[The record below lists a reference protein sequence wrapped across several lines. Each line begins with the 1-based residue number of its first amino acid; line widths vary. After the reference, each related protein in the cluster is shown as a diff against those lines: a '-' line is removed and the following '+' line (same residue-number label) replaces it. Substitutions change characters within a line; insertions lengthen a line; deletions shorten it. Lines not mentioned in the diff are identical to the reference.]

1 MPNWTLQQKSAIEAR
16 NHTILVSAAAGS
28 GKTAVL
34 VERIVRLVNEGV
46 ELNRMLIITFT
57 KAAAAEMRQRLAKRL
72 SMENG
77 SEPMMRAIDQLET
90 AQISTIHSFCQR
102 VIKNHFEQIGI
113 DPLVRVCDDQQ
124 RTSMF
129 EMAFQSAIDELL
141 EEQQPNVLMLADAW
155 EQKELL
161 TLCAELYSFLMA
173 IPKPFQWLSD
183 QIDAYDQPIKEQPWF
198 HVLEKSALMELSALP
213 DDLEM
218 LRRLMELPDAIPERS
233 EAIQMDEQAI
243 QSLLAVQ
250 NDLPT
255 LAAMLRTFKL
265 PTLKRVMKQ
274 TEEQKEWGK
283 QFSDVRTQMKRRV
296 EKVSFI
302 LNNDHEQTKQEIPAI
317 QQQLRG
323 MSSLIQRVH
332 QHFREEKGK
341 RNVMDFGDMEQ
352 FTMEILENQDVC
364 AQMQGEFDQ
373 IFVDE
378 CQDVSQVQDAIIQAI
393 HGEQN
398 SLFMVGDVKQSIYR
412 FRKADPTLFLHRMR
426 TYSDEENADERR
438 IILQQN
444 FRSAYNVLDAT
455 NRVFRQTMNPEVTE
469 LTYGPEDELICG
481 LGAKENEPPVTVHLI
496 DESIV
501 PKKTETQESKPAI
514 RMEARAAAAR
524 IQALVNDEKKQ
535 IQYRDIVILLSQTAN
550 IAPII
555 VEELTNAGVRTFYD
569 GEESFFELPEIRDM
583 KTFLSLLDNEKQDLP
598 LLAVLKMVPFKFTDQ
613 ELTDIRLTLK
623 GKKLPFYE
631 AFAKKCEAEDQ
642 LALKCRDA
650 KKQIERLRFEA
661 DVMPLSDFI
670 WYLMTSSGYY
680 ASVGA
685 LPKGELRQANLR
697 MLFERAKS
705 YEDEGGETLTGFLS
719 RMDEQRRGG
728 DSISA
733 KMLGENENLV
743 RVMTMHKSKGLEF
756 PVVFLMNLSQ
766 AMVRVQRS
774 PLLLHTQLGMVMP
787 YVNRAMNIRRKTC
800 ISDAF
805 ESQRQMEELAER
817 ARLLYVAMTRAKTDL
832 ELFAVVDAKNRDKWM
847 MPESNHRIL
856 SSGSMI
862 NWVMQAICTEE
873 HKQST
878 SYPQASTPWNC
889 EDCID
894 FSGKPV
900 ENIRQDSTSLD
911 AIVRLL
917 GGEMRTKPFEKEI
930 PRKAYEPLKTS
941 VSALAKKKREQNA
954 LPLID
959 IDEDAPMKR
968 ETDEQGTPLVLSE
981 LPRRPAFMEEHQ
993 MTAAERGTLTHRAL
1007 SLIPMERVRACDDVS
1022 AVVREELQRMRQ
1034 QGILNEAELKQ
1045 IRQPAITGYFKSPLG
1060 QRMLQSAKVRREWA
1074 FNYRL
1079 EGEDTQL
1086 LQGVID
1092 CVFEEDG
1099 AWILLDYKTDFI
1111 DDSAAFIEKYTMQ
1124 LNWYAKALQVITKRQ
1139 VREMWLYS
1147 LSRNQAYRVPEQ
1159 ETK

>member
-1 MPNWTLQQKSAIEAR
+1 MPNWTPQQKNAIEAR

-72 SMENG
+72 SMENS
-77 SEPMMRAIDQLET
+77 SEIITRAIEQLET
-90 AQISTIHSFCQR
+90 AQISTIHAFCQR

-129 EMAFQSAIDELL
+129 EAAFQTAIDELL
-141 EEQQPNVLMLADAW
+141 DEKQQDILMLADAW

-161 TLCAELYSFLMA
+161 SLCAELYAFLMA
-173 IPKPFQWLSD
+173 IPKPFQWLSEK
-183 QIDAYDQPIKEQPWF
+183 IDAYDESIKEQPWF
-198 HVLEKSALMELSALP
+198 HVLEKTAIMELSALP
-213 DDLEM
+213 DDIEM
-218 LRRLMELPDAIPERS
+218 LHRLMELPDAVPERR
-233 EAIQMDEQAI
+233 EAIRLDEQEI
-243 QSLLAVQ
+243 QSLLTVQ
-250 NDLPT
+250 EDLAT

-265 PTLKRVMKQ
+265 PTLKRVTKQ
-274 TEEQKEWGK
+274 TEAQKEWGK
-283 QFSDVRTQMKRRV
+283 QFSDVRTQMKKRI
-296 EKVSFI
+296 EKISNI

-323 MSSLIQRVH
+323 MSCLIRRVH
-332 QHFREEKGK
+332 AHFLAEKGK

-352 FTMEILENQDVC
+352 FTMEILENPDVC

-393 HGEQN
+393 HGEHN

-426 TYSDEENADERR
+426 TFSDEENASERR

-455 NRVFRQTMNPEVTE
+455 NRVFRQTMKPEVTE

-481 LGAKENEPPVTVHLI
+481 LDVKEKEPPVTVHLI
-496 DESIV
+496 DESSV
-501 PKKTETQESKPAI
+501 PKKTEKQESKPAI
-514 RMEARAAAAR
+514 RMQARAAAVR
-524 IQALVNDEKKQ
+524 IQALVNDQDKQ
-535 IQYRDIVILLSQTAN
+535 IRYKDIVILLSQTAN

-555 VEELTNAGVRTFYD
+555 VEELTNAGIPTFYD

-598 LLAVLKMVPFKFTDQ
+598 LIAVLKMVPFKFTDQ
-613 ELTDIRLTLK
+613 ELADIRLTLK
-623 GKKLPFYE
+623 GRKLPFYE
-631 AFAKKCEAEDQ
+631 AFAKKCEEDDA
-642 LALKCRDA
+642 LAKKCRDTKA
-650 KKQIERLRFEA
+650 QLDTLRFEA
-661 DVMPLSDFI
+661 DVMMLSDFI
-670 WYLMTSSGYY
+670 WHLMTSSGYY

-697 MLFERAKS
+697 MLFERAKT
-705 YEDEGGETLTGFLS
+705 YEDEGGETLTGFIS
-719 RMDEQRRGG
+719 RMDEQQRGG

-774 PLLLHTQLGMVMP
+774 AMQLHTQLGVVLP
-787 YVNRAMNIRRKTC
+787 YVNRKMNIRRKTC

-805 ESQRQMEELAER
+805 EAQRQMEELAER

-832 ELFAVVDAKNRDKWM
+832 ELFAVVDEKDRDKWM

-878 SYPQASTPWNC
+878 SYPQDATPWNC
-889 EDCID
+889 EDCDD
-894 FSGKPV
+894 FRGKPV
-900 ENIRQDSTSLD
+900 ENIRQNSTSLD
-911 AIVRLL
+911 EIVRVLN
-917 GGEMRTKPFEKEI
+917 GEMQTAPFEKEE
-930 PRKAYEPLKTS
+930 PRKPYEPLKTS

-954 LPLID
+954 PPLID
-959 IDEDAPMKR
+959 VDEDAPMKR
-968 ETDEQGTPLVLSE
+968 EADEQGTPLVLSE

-1007 SLIPMERVRACDDVS
+1007 SLLPLERVRTCDDIA
-1022 AVVREELQRMRQ
+1022 AVVREELQRMCQ
-1034 QGILNEAELKQ
+1034 QGIMSETELRQ
-1045 IRQPAITGYFKSPLG
+1045 IRQSAITGYFTSPLG
-1060 QRMLQSAKVRREWA
+1060 QRMLQSEKVRREWA

-1079 EGEDTQL
+1079 DGEDTQL

-1092 CVFEEDG
+1092 CVFEEEG

-1111 DDSAAFIEKYTMQ
+1111 EDPASFVERYTMQ
-1124 LNWYAKALQVITKRQ
+1124 LNWYARALQGITKRP

-1147 LSRNQAYRVPEQ
+1147 LSRNQAYRVPEK
-1159 ETK
+1159 ETT

>member
-1 MPNWTLQQKSAIEAR
+1 MPNWTQQQKNAIEAR

-77 SEPMMRAIDQLET
+77 SEKIMRAIEQLET

-129 EMAFQSAIDELL
+129 EAAFLTAIDELL
-141 EEQQPNVLMLADAW
+141 EEKQPDVLMLADAW

-161 TLCAELYSFLMA
+161 SLCKELYTFLMA
-173 IPKPFQWLSD
+173 IPKPFHWLSEK
-183 QIDAYDQPIKEQPWF
+183 IDAYNQPIKDQPWF
-198 HVLEKSALMELSALP
+198 HVMEKTAIMELSALP

-218 LRRLMELPDAIPERS
+218 LRKLMELPDAIPERK
-233 EAIQMDEQAI
+233 EAIQLDEEAV
-243 QSLLAVQ
+243 QSLLSVQ
-250 NDLPT
+250 EDLQT
-255 LAAMLRTFKL
+255 LAGMLRMFKL
-265 PTLKRVMKQ
+265 PTLKRVTKQ

-283 QFSDVRTQMKRRV
+283 QFSDVRTQMKKRI
-296 EKVSFI
+296 EKVSNI
-302 LNNDHEQTKQEIPAI
+302 LNNDHEQTKQEIPVI
-317 QQQLRG
+317 QQQMCG
-323 MSSLIQRVH
+323 MNCLIQRVH
-332 QHFREEKGK
+332 AHFLEEKGK

-352 FTMEILENQDVC
+352 FTMEIFENPDVC
-364 AQMQGEFDQ
+364 TQMQDEFDQ

-393 HGEQN
+393 HGEHN

-426 TYSDEENADERR
+426 TFSDEENAEERR

-455 NRVFRQTMNPEVTE
+455 NRVFRHTMKPEITE

-481 LGAKENEPPVTVHLI
+481 IGAKENEPPVTVHLI
-496 DESIV
+496 DESKV

-524 IQALVNDEKKQ
+524 IQAIVNDQDKK
-535 IQYRDIVILLSQTAN
+535 IRYKDIVILLSQTAN

-555 VEELTNAGVRTFYD
+555 VEELTNAGIPTFYD

-583 KTFLSLLDNEKQDLP
+583 KTFLSLLDNAKQDLT
-598 LLAVLKMVPFKFTDQ
+598 LIAVLKMVPFKFTDQ
-613 ELTDIRLTLK
+613 ELADIRLTLK
-623 GKKLPFYE
+623 GRKMPFYE
-631 AFAKKCEAEDQ
+631 AFAKKCEEEDE
-642 LALKCRDA
+642 LAQKCRNA
-650 KKQIERLRFEA
+650 RSQIDTLRFEA

-670 WYLMTSSGYY
+670 WHLMTSSGYY

-705 YEDEGGETLTGFLS
+705 YEDEGGETLTGFIN
-719 RMDEQRRGG
+719 RMDEQQRGG

-774 PLLLHTQLGMVMP
+774 AMQLHTQLGMVLP

-805 ESQRQMEELAER
+805 EAQRQMDELAER

-832 ELFAVVDAKNRDKWM
+832 ELFAVVDEKNRDKWM
-847 MPESNHRIL
+847 IPESNHRIL

-862 NWVMQAICTEE
+862 NWVMQAIYTDE

-878 SYPQASTPWNC
+878 SYPQDATPWNY
-889 EDCID
+889 EDCDD
-894 FSGKPV
+894 FCEKPM
-900 ENIRQDSTSLD
+900 ENIRQASTSLES
-911 AIVRLL
+911 IVRLL
-917 GGEMRTKPFEKEI
+917 GSENRTEPFEKEM

-941 VSALAKKKREQNA
+941 VSALAKKKREQNSP
-954 LPLID
+954 PLID

-968 ETDEQGTPLVLSE
+968 EADDQGTPLVLSE

-1007 SLIPMERVRACDDVS
+1007 SLIPMEQLRTCDDVS

-1034 QGILNEAELKQ
+1034 QGILSEVELRQ
-1045 IRQPAITGYFKSPLG
+1045 IRQPAITGYFKSSLG
-1060 QRMLQSAKVRREWA
+1060 QRMLKSAKVRREWA

-1079 EGEDTQL
+1079 DGEDMQL

-1111 DDSAAFIEKYTMQ
+1111 DDSVSFIEKYTMQ
-1124 LNWYAKALQVITKRQ
+1124 LNWYSLALQGITKRP

-1147 LSRNQAYRVPEQ
+1147 LSRNQAYRVPEK
-1159 ETK
+1159 ETT

>member
-77 SEPMMRAIDQLET
+77 SEQMMRAIDQLET

-129 EMAFQSAIDELL
+129 ETAFQSAIDELL
-141 EEQQPNVLMLADAW
+141 EEQQPDVLMLADAW

-161 TLCAELYSFLMA
+161 ALCAELYSFLMA

-198 HVLEKSALMELSALP
+198 HVLEKSALMELSSLP

-255 LAAMLRTFKL
+255 LAAMFRTFKL

-283 QFSDVRTQMKRRV
+283 QFSDVRTQMKKRI

-302 LNNDHEQTKQEIPAI
+302 LNNDHEQTQQEIPAI

-393 HGEQN
+393 HGERN

-426 TYSDEENADERR
+426 TYSDEEDADERR

-524 IQALVNDEKKQ
+524 IQALVNDEEKQ

-555 VEELTNAGVRTFYD
+555 VEELTNAGVPTFYD

-631 AFAKKCEAEDQ
+631 AFAKKCEAEDE
-642 LALKCRDA
+642 LAQKCRAA
-650 KKQIERLRFEA
+650 KKQIETLRFEA

-719 RMDEQRRGG
+719 RMDEQQRGG

-774 PLLLHTQLGMVMP
+774 PMQLHTQLGMVMP

-832 ELFAVVDAKNRDKWM
+832 ELFAVVDAKNRDKWIL
-847 MPESNHRIL
+847 PESNHRIL
-856 SSGSMI
+856 SSGSLI

-878 SYPQASTPWNC
+878 NYPQASTPWNC
-889 EDCID
+889 ENCVD

-917 GGEMRTKPFEKEI
+917 GGEMRTVPFEKETQ
-930 PRKAYEPLKTS
+930 RKAYEPLKTS

-981 LPRRPAFMEEHQ
+981 LPRRPSFMEEHQ

-1007 SLIPMERVRACDDVS
+1007 SLIPLEHVRACDDVA

-1034 QGILNEAELKQ
+1034 QGILSEAEFKQ

-1111 DDSAAFIEKYTMQ
+1111 DDSTAFIEKYTMQ
-1124 LNWYAKALQVITKRQ
+1124 LNWYAKALQVITRRQ

>member
-1 MPNWTLQQKSAIEAR
+1 MPNWTQQQKNAIEAR

-77 SEPMMRAIDQLET
+77 SEGIMRAIEQLET

-129 EMAFQSAIDELL
+129 ESAFLTAIDELL
-141 EEQQPNVLMLADAW
+141 EEKQPDVLMLADAW

-161 TLCAELYSFLMA
+161 SLCTELYTFLMA
-173 IPKPFQWLSD
+173 IPKPFHWLSEK
-183 QIDAYDQPIKEQPWF
+183 IDAYNQPIKDQPWF
-198 HVLEKSALMELSALP
+198 HVMEKTAIMELSALP

-218 LRRLMELPDAIPERS
+218 LRKLMELPDAIPERK
-233 EAIQMDEQAI
+233 EAIQLDEEAV

-250 NDLPT
+250 EDLQT
-255 LAAMLRTFKL
+255 LAGTLRTFKL
-265 PTLKRVMKQ
+265 PTLKRVTKQ

-283 QFSDVRTQMKRRV
+283 QFSDVRTQMKKRI
-296 EKVSFI
+296 EKVSNI
-302 LNNDHEQTKQEIPAI
+302 LNNDHEQTMREIPVI
-317 QQQLRG
+317 QQQMRG
-323 MSSLIQRVH
+323 MSCLIQRVH
-332 QHFREEKGK
+332 AHFLEEKGK

-352 FTMEILENQDVC
+352 FTMEILENPDVC
-364 AQMQGEFDQ
+364 TQMQDEFDQ

-393 HGEQN
+393 HGEHN

-426 TYSDEENADERR
+426 TFSDEKNAEERR

-455 NRVFRQTMNPEVTE
+455 NRVFRHTMKPEITE

-481 LGAKENEPPVTVHLI
+481 IGAKENEPPVTVHLI
-496 DESIV
+496 DEGKV

-524 IQALVNDEKKQ
+524 IQAIVNDQDKK
-535 IQYRDIVILLSQTAN
+535 IRYKDIVILLSQTAN

-555 VEELTNAGVRTFYD
+555 VEELTNAGIPTFYD

-598 LLAVLKMVPFKFTDQ
+598 LIAVLKMVPFKFKDQ
-613 ELTDIRLTLK
+613 ELADIRLTLK
-623 GKKLPFYE
+623 GKKMPFYE
-631 AFAKKCEAEDQ
+631 AFAKKCEEEDE
-642 LALKCRDA
+642 LAQKCRNA
-650 KKQIERLRFEA
+650 RSQIDTLRFEA

-670 WYLMTSSGYY
+670 WHLMTSSGYY

-705 YEDEGGETLTGFLS
+705 YEDEGGETLTGFIN
-719 RMDEQRRGG
+719 RMNEQQRGG

-774 PLLLHTQLGMVMP
+774 AMQLHTQLGMVLP
-787 YVNRAMNIRRKTC
+787 YVNRSMNIRRKTC

-805 ESQRQMEELAER
+805 EAQRQMDELAER

-832 ELFAVVDAKNRDKWM
+832 ELFAVVDEKNHERWM

-862 NWVMQAICTEE
+862 NWVMQAIYTDE

-878 SYPQASTPWNC
+878 SYPQDATPWNY
-889 EDCID
+889 EDCDD
-894 FSGKPV
+894 FCGKPV
-900 ENIRQDSTSLD
+900 ENIRQDSTSLES
-911 AIVRLL
+911 IFGLL
-917 GGEMRTKPFEKEI
+917 GGENRTEPFEKKH
-930 PRKAYEPLKTS
+930 PKKAYEPLKTS
-941 VSALAKKKREQNA
+941 VSALAKKKREQNS
-954 LPLID
+954 LPLND

-968 ETDEQGTPLVLSE
+968 EADEQGTPLVLSE

-1007 SLIPMERVRACDDVS
+1007 SLIPMEQLRTCDDVS
-1022 AVVREELQRMRQ
+1022 AIVREELQQMRQ
-1034 QGILNEAELKQ
+1034 QGILSEAELRQ
-1045 IRQPAITGYFKSPLG
+1045 IRQPAITGYFKSSLG
-1060 QRMLQSAKVRREWA
+1060 QRMLKSAKVRREWA

-1079 EGEDTQL
+1079 DGEDTQL

-1111 DDSAAFIEKYTMQ
+1111 DDPASFIEKYTMQ
-1124 LNWYAKALQVITKRQ
+1124 LNWYSLALQGITKRP

-1147 LSRNQAYRVPEQ
+1147 LSRNQAYRVPEK
-1159 ETK
+1159 ETT

>member
-1 MPNWTLQQKSAIEAR
+1 MPNWTQQQKNAIEAR

-34 VERIVRLVNEGV
+34 VERIVRLVNEGF

-72 SMENG
+72 LMENG
-77 SEPMMRAIDQLET
+77 SEKIMRAIEQLET

-129 EMAFQSAIDELL
+129 ETAFLTASDELL
-141 EEQQPNVLMLADAW
+141 EETQPDVQMLADAW

-161 TLCAELYSFLMA
+161 SLCTELYTFLMA
-173 IPKPFQWLSD
+173 IPKPFQWLSEK
-183 QIDAYDQPIKEQPWF
+183 IDAYNQPIKDQPWF
-198 HVLEKSALMELSALP
+198 HVMEKTAIMELSALP
-213 DDLEM
+213 DELEK
-218 LRRLMELPDAIPERS
+218 LRRMMELPDAIPERK
-233 EAIQMDEQAI
+233 EAIQLDEEAV

-250 NDLPT
+250 EDLPT
-255 LAAMLRTFKL
+255 LAGTLRTFKL
-265 PTLKRVMKQ
+265 PTLKRVTKQ

-283 QFSDVRTQMKRRV
+283 QFSDVRTQMKKRI
-296 EKVSFI
+296 EKVSNI
-302 LNNDHEQTKQEIPAI
+302 LNNDHEQTKREIPVI
-317 QQQLRG
+317 QQQMRG
-323 MSSLIQRVH
+323 LNCLIQRVH
-332 QHFREEKGK
+332 AHFLEDKGK

-352 FTMEILENQDVC
+352 FTMEILENPDVC
-364 AQMQGEFDQ
+364 TQMQDEFDQ

-393 HGEQN
+393 HGEKN

-426 TYSDEENADERR
+426 TFSDEEKAEERR

-455 NRVFRQTMNPEVTE
+455 NRVFRQTMKPEVTE

-496 DESIV
+496 DESKV
-501 PKKTETQESKPAI
+501 PKKKETQESKPAI

-524 IQALVNDEKKQ
+524 IQAIVNDQDKK
-535 IQYRDIVILLSQTAN
+535 IRYRDIVILLSQTAN

-555 VEELTNAGVRTFYD
+555 VEELTNAGIPTFYD

-598 LLAVLKMVPFKFTDQ
+598 LISVLKMVPFKFTDQ
-613 ELTDIRLTLK
+613 ELAEIRLTLK
-623 GKKLPFYE
+623 GKKMPFYE
-631 AFAKKCEAEDQ
+631 AFAKKCEEKDK
-642 LALKCRDA
+642 LAQKCRNA
-650 KKQIERLRFEA
+650 RSQIDTLRFES

-670 WYLMTSSGYY
+670 WHLMTSSGYY

-705 YEDEGGETLTGFLS
+705 YEDEGGETLTGFIC
-719 RMDEQRRGG
+719 RMDEQQRGG

-766 AMVRVQRS
+766 SMVRVQRS
-774 PLLLHTQLGMVMP
+774 AMQLHTQLGMVLP
-787 YVNRAMNIRRKTC
+787 YVNRSMNIRRKTC

-805 ESQRQMEELAER
+805 EAQRQMDELAER

-832 ELFAVVDAKNRDKWM
+832 ELFAVVDEKNREKWM

-862 NWVMQAICTEE
+862 NWVMQAIYTDE

-878 SYPQASTPWNC
+878 SYPQDATPWNY
-889 EDCID
+889 EDCDD
-894 FSGKPV
+894 FCGKPV
-900 ENIRQDSTSLD
+900 ENIRQDSTSLES
-911 AIVRLL
+911 ILRLL
-917 GGEMRTKPFEKEI
+917 GAENRTEPFKKEM

-941 VSALAKKKREQNA
+941 VSALAKKKREQNSP
-954 LPLID
+954 PLID

-968 ETDEQGTPLVLSE
+968 EADEQGTPLVLSE
-981 LPRRPAFMEEHQ
+981 LPRHPAFMEEHQ

-1007 SLIPMERVRACDDVS
+1007 SLIPLEQVRTCDDVS

-1034 QGILNEAELKQ
+1034 QGILSEAELRQ
-1045 IRQPAITGYFKSPLG
+1045 IRQPAITGYFKSSLG
-1060 QRMLQSAKVRREWA
+1060 QRMLKSAKVRREWA

-1079 EGEDTQL
+1079 DGEDTQL

-1111 DDSAAFIEKYTMQ
+1111 DDSASFIEKYTMQ
-1124 LNWYAKALQVITKRQ
+1124 LNWYSLALQGITKRP

-1147 LSRNQAYRVPEQ
+1147 LSRNQAYRVPEK
-1159 ETK
+1159 ETT

>member
-1 MPNWTLQQKSAIEAR
+1 MPNWTQQQKNAIEAR

-77 SEPMMRAIDQLET
+77 SEKIMRAIEQLET

-129 EMAFQSAIDELL
+129 EAAFLTAIDELL
-141 EEQQPNVLMLADAW
+141 EEKQPDVLMLADAW

-161 TLCAELYSFLMA
+161 SLCKELYTFLMA
-173 IPKPFQWLSD
+173 IPKPFHWLSEK
-183 QIDAYDQPIKEQPWF
+183 IDAYNQPIKDQPWF
-198 HVLEKSALMELSALP
+198 HVMEKTAIMELSALP

-218 LRRLMELPDAIPERS
+218 LRKLMELPDAIPERK
-233 EAIQMDEQAI
+233 EAIQLDEEAV
-243 QSLLAVQ
+243 QSLLSVQ
-250 NDLPT
+250 EDLQT
-255 LAAMLRTFKL
+255 LAGMLRMFKL
-265 PTLKRVMKQ
+265 PTLKRVTKQ

-283 QFSDVRTQMKRRV
+283 QFSDVRTQMKKRI
-296 EKVSFI
+296 EKVSNI
-302 LNNDHEQTKQEIPAI
+302 LNNDHEQTKQEIPVI
-317 QQQLRG
+317 QQQMCG
-323 MSSLIQRVH
+323 MNCLIQRVH
-332 QHFREEKGK
+332 AHFLEEKGK

-352 FTMEILENQDVC
+352 FTMEIFENPDVC
-364 AQMQGEFDQ
+364 TQMQDEFDQ

-393 HGEQN
+393 HGEHN

-426 TYSDEENADERR
+426 TFSDEENAEERR

-455 NRVFRQTMNPEVTE
+455 NRVFRHTMKPEITE

-481 LGAKENEPPVTVHLI
+481 IGAKENEPPVTVHLI
-496 DESIV
+496 DESKV

-524 IQALVNDEKKQ
+524 IQAIVNDQDKK
-535 IQYRDIVILLSQTAN
+535 IRYKDIVILLSQTAN

-555 VEELTNAGVRTFYD
+555 VEELTNAGIPTFYD

-583 KTFLSLLDNEKQDLP
+583 KTFLSLLDNAKQDLP
-598 LLAVLKMVPFKFTDQ
+598 LIAVLKMVPFKFTDQ
-613 ELTDIRLTLK
+613 ELADIRLTLK
-623 GKKLPFYE
+623 GRKMPFYE
-631 AFAKKCEAEDQ
+631 AFEKKCEEEDE
-642 LALKCRDA
+642 LAQKCRNA
-650 KKQIERLRFEA
+650 RSQIDTLRFEA

-670 WYLMTSSGYY
+670 WHLMTSSGYY

-705 YEDEGGETLTGFLS
+705 YEDEGGETLTGFIN
-719 RMDEQRRGG
+719 RMDEQQRGG

-733 KMLGENENLV
+733 KMMGENENLV

-774 PLLLHTQLGMVMP
+774 AMQLHTQLGMVLP

-805 ESQRQMEELAER
+805 EAQRQMDELAER

-832 ELFAVVDAKNRDKWM
+832 ELFAVVDEKNRDKWM
-847 MPESNHRIL
+847 IPESNHRIL

-862 NWVMQAICTEE
+862 NWVMQAIYTDE

-878 SYPQASTPWNC
+878 SYPQDATPWNY
-889 EDCID
+889 EDCDD
-894 FSGKPV
+894 FCEKPM
-900 ENIRQDSTSLD
+900 ENIRQASTSLES
-911 AIVRLL
+911 IVRLL
-917 GGEMRTKPFEKEI
+917 GSENRTEPFEKEM

-941 VSALAKKKREQNA
+941 VSALAKKKREQNSP
-954 LPLID
+954 PLID

-968 ETDEQGTPLVLSE
+968 EADDQGTPLVLSE

-1007 SLIPMERVRACDDVS
+1007 SLIPMEQLRTCDDVS

-1034 QGILNEAELKQ
+1034 QGILSEVELRQ
-1045 IRQPAITGYFKSPLG
+1045 IRQPAITGYFKSSLG
-1060 QRMLQSAKVRREWA
+1060 QRMLKSAKVRREWA

-1079 EGEDTQL
+1079 DGEDMQM

-1111 DDSAAFIEKYTMQ
+1111 DDSVSFIEKYTMQ
-1124 LNWYAKALQVITKRQ
+1124 LNWYSLALQGITKRP

-1147 LSRNQAYRVPEQ
+1147 LSRNQAYRVPEK
-1159 ETK
+1159 ETT